1 MHVPLIWMASGSPV
15 DILLVVVERVIAVH
29 TYFSH
34 VILLVLQRARRQL
47 QSQLFTCL
55 TYILDIFILAIYKG
69 VDRFQICT
77 I

>member
-34 VILLVLQRARRQL
+34 NFLLVLQRARRQIVITACHL
-47 QSQLFTCL
+47 PDLHFR
-55 TYILDIFILAIYKG
+55 YFRIGFI
-69 VDRFQICT
+69 
-77 I
+77 